1 MEKSTVVL
9 RMVVILWVI
18 PLVAAPRR
26 RHGKFIVCVK
36 PPSAPISSRKLLSL
50 QSDHGRAK
58 SRATV
63 LFHQAIVRLKSRPRG
78 FHLVTSEI
86 LAAIPEISK
95 VGTGMLHLFLQHTSA
110 SLFLNENADPDVRR
124 DFEHWSNQAIPD
136 GASYFVHTLEGADD
150 MPAHLKSGIYGTS
163 QTIPVRDGRL
173 LLGTWQ
179 GVYLGEHRDDGGS
192 RTVVA
197 TLMGKE

>member
-9 RMVVILWVI
+9 RMVVILSVI

-26 RHGKFIVCVK
+26 RHGKVIVCVK
-36 PPSAPISSRKLLSL
+36 PPCGPISSRKLLSL

-95 VGTGMLHLFLQHTSA
+95 VGTGILHLFLQHTSA

-124 DFEHWSNQAIPD
+124 DFEHWSNHAIPD